1 MNNEALKETFK
12 CLATTLVDKI
22 LDEYDTRLTESQA
35 TIDRLDHELFNKD
48 MLAKMLNSNIDRLET
63 QLKNKEA
70 KLKRKE
76 TELKKLQAELEQLKT
91 ERQSN
96 IQ

>member
-12 CLATTLVDKI
+12 CLATTLVDKM

-35 TIDRLDHELFNKD
+35 TIDRLDHELFNKE
-48 MLAKMLNSNIDRLET
+48 MLEKMLNANIDRLET
-63 QLKNKEA
+63 QLKSKET

-76 TELKKLQAELEQLKT
+76 TEIKNLQAELAQLKA
-91 ERQSN
+91 ESQSN
-96 IQ
+96 LK